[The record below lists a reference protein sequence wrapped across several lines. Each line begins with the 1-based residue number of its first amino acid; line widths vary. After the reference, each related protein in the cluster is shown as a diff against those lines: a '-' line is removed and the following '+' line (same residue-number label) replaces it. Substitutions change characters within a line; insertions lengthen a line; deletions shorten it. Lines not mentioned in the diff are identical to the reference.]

1 MKAGEVKNISRDK
14 NNKKTVYQKQVY
26 DELLKKFNSLE
37 LLLKQER
44 EAILLLQEGNL
55 EKCGIAIDNILGDLS
70 EKMLSAKSLDPDQ
83 AGELARV
90 IAHVR
95 EERQNNR
102 MLLESV
108 IQETGRAIGRASSGR
123 RVLRAYGNPRSG
135 EELFVKKEC

>member
-1 MKAGEVKNISRDK
+1 MISKDK
-14 NNKKTVYQKQVY
+14 KFNKLIYEKQVY

-37 LLLKQER
+37 LVLKQER
-44 EAILLLQEGNL
+44 EAILSLQESKL

-83 AGELARV
+83 TGELARV

-123 RVLRAYGNPRSG
+123 RVLRAYGNPEAS